1 MILTISL
8 FLALTLATAAFV
20 LAPRLAVRRVAFDT
34 TPDRPHPFGYKMAW
48 LAIRTRDMA
57 RVAEVLQLEV
67 VETANWR
74 SGIGTAY
81 DDRLGQSHVFLSP
94 PVDGWTFVVGLS
106 LPHPMNRNFV
116 DKCTPTLL
124 DLGAAFPDVQ
134 YYFSYPLIDFYAWVR
149 VCNGKLLRAFAIGD
163 EGIIWNKG
171 RLSKDE
177 RSLGLKL
184 FEVRGVRGRK
194 GDAGGQISSIRQ
206 RAMCSLWPG
215 AGVSI
220 RQGLARARAKLPS
233 AMSAPGR
240 RAGEP
245 SACARARDPTPP
257 ERIVQ
262 NFRRLVKPGPFAG
275 RDPTATEMFGLPR
288 SAQPTRNHWNGGR
301 LNRAWHRQF
310 PPFVW
315 RSGGRAGHRM
325 GP

>member
-194 GDAGGQISSIRQ
+194 GDAGGQMILYPTESHVLTLAGRW
-206 RAMCSLWPG
+206 SLDPTRIG
-215 AGVSI
+215 AGKGEASV
-220 RQGLARARAKLPS
+220 GYVCTGPARWRAERLRKS
-233 AMSAPGR
+233 A
-240 RAGEP
+240 
-245 SACARARDPTPP
+245 
-257 ERIVQ
+257 
-262 NFRRLVKPGPFAG
+262 
-275 RDPTATEMFGLPR
+275 
-288 SAQPTRNHWNGGR
+288 
-301 LNRAWHRQF
+301 
-310 PPFVW
+310 
-315 RSGGRAGHRM
+315 
-325 GP
+325 